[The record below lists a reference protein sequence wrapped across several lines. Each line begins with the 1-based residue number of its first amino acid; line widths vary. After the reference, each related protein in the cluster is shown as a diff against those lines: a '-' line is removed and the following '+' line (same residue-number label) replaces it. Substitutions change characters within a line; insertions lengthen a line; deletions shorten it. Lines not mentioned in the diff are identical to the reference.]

1 MAKGLRS
8 SVKKSHRTRL
18 RSRVFAPV
26 EDARTERLSAK
37 LLELA
42 SQPRPA
48 KTDMELDEDNG
59 SNTIPTTPT
68 APLTHQIPRHSTRSN
83 SSPASKSDAQA
94 DAHQDQQAEEEDLFY
109 SLLGVCSD
117 IVGFDKRGDL
127 LLAFDH
133 MDIDDGTA
141 PAAAAAAAAAKTA
154 TTTSST
160 SSKLKKKSPRV
171 QKKRRG
177 KPASTIKFPARRRD
191 GVKASSG
198 RKGKR

>member
-8 SVKKSHRTRL
+8 SVKKSHRTKL
-18 RSRVFAPV
+18 RTRVFAPV

-59 SNTIPTTPT
+59 TNTIPITPT
-68 APLTHQIPRHSTRSN
+68 TLLTHQIPRRSTRSD

-94 DAHQDQQAEEEDLFY
+94 DVHQDQQAEGLSPCISWSIPRALSEETADAPPQKLERQIEEDLFY

-117 IVGFDKRGDL
+117 IVGLDERGDL
-127 LLAFDH
+127 LLAFD
-133 MDIDDGTA
+133 
-141 PAAAAAAAAAKTA
+141 
-154 TTTSST
+154 
-160 SSKLKKKSPRV
+160 R
-171 QKKRRG
+171 
-177 KPASTIKFPARRRD
+177 
-191 GVKASSG
+191 
-198 RKGKR
+198 

>member
-59 SNTIPTTPT
+59 TNTIP
-68 APLTHQIPRHSTRSN
+68 THQIPRHSTQSN

-94 DAHQDQQAEEEDLFY
+94 DAHQNQQAEGLSPCISWSIPRALSEGTADAPPQKLKRQIEEDLFY

-117 IVGFDKRGDL
+117 IVGFDERGDL
-127 LLAFDH
+127 LLAFD
-133 MDIDDGTA
+133 
-141 PAAAAAAAAAKTA
+141 
-154 TTTSST
+154 
-160 SSKLKKKSPRV
+160 R
-171 QKKRRG
+171 
-177 KPASTIKFPARRRD
+177 
-191 GVKASSG
+191 
-198 RKGKR
+198 

>member
-59 SNTIPTTPT
+59 TNTIPTTPT
-68 APLTHQIPRHSTRSN
+68 HQIPHHSTQSN
-83 SSPASKSDAQA
+83 SAPASKSDAQA
-94 DAHQDQQAEEEDLFY
+94 DAHQNQQAEGLSPCISWSIPRALSEGTADAPPQKLKRQIEEDLFY

-117 IVGFDKRGDL
+117 IVGFDERGDL
-127 LLAFDH
+127 LLAFD
-133 MDIDDGTA
+133 
-141 PAAAAAAAAAKTA
+141 
-154 TTTSST
+154 
-160 SSKLKKKSPRV
+160 R
-171 QKKRRG
+171 
-177 KPASTIKFPARRRD
+177 
-191 GVKASSG
+191 
-198 RKGKR
+198 

>member
-8 SVKKSHRTRL
+8 SVKKSHRTKL

-59 SNTIPTTPT
+59 TNTIPITPT
-68 APLTHQIPRHSTRSN
+68 LLTHQIPRRSTRSD

-94 DAHQDQQAEEEDLFY
+94 DVHQDQQAEGLSPCISWSIPRALSEETADAPPQKLERQIEEDLFY

-117 IVGFDKRGDL
+117 IVGLDERGDL
-127 LLAFDH
+127 LLAFD
-133 MDIDDGTA
+133 
-141 PAAAAAAAAAKTA
+141 
-154 TTTSST
+154 
-160 SSKLKKKSPRV
+160 R
-171 QKKRRG
+171 
-177 KPASTIKFPARRRD
+177 
-191 GVKASSG
+191 
-198 RKGKR
+198 

>member
-59 SNTIPTTPT
+59 TNTIP
-68 APLTHQIPRHSTRSN
+68 THQIPRHSTRSN
-83 SSPASKSDAQA
+83 SASASKSDAQA
-94 DAHQDQQAEEEDLFY
+94 DAHQNQQAEGLSPCISWSIPRALSEGTADAPPQKLKRQIEEDLFY

-117 IVGFDKRGDL
+117 IVGFDERGDL
-127 LLAFDH
+127 LLAFD
-133 MDIDDGTA
+133 
-141 PAAAAAAAAAKTA
+141 
-154 TTTSST
+154 
-160 SSKLKKKSPRV
+160 R
-171 QKKRRG
+171 
-177 KPASTIKFPARRRD
+177 
-191 GVKASSG
+191 
-198 RKGKR
+198 

>member
-8 SVKKSHRTRL
+8 SVKKSHRTKL

-59 SNTIPTTPT
+59 TNT
-68 APLTHQIPRHSTRSN
+68 PLTHQIPRHSTRSN

-94 DAHQDQQAEEEDLFY
+94 DAHQDQQAEGLSPCISWSIPRALSEGTADAPPQKLKRQIEEDLFY

-117 IVGFDKRGDL
+117 IVGFDERGDL
-127 LLAFDH
+127 LLAFD
-133 MDIDDGTA
+133 
-141 PAAAAAAAAAKTA
+141 
-154 TTTSST
+154 
-160 SSKLKKKSPRV
+160 R
-171 QKKRRG
+171 
-177 KPASTIKFPARRRD
+177 
-191 GVKASSG
+191 
-198 RKGKR
+198 

>member
-8 SVKKSHRTRL
+8 SVKKSHRTKL

-59 SNTIPTTPT
+59 TNTIRTSPTTPLIHKT
-68 APLTHQIPRHSTRSN
+68 PHHSTRSN

-94 DAHQDQQAEEEDLFY
+94 DAHQDQQAEGLSPCISWSIPRALSEETADAPPQKLKRQIEEDLFY

-117 IVGFDKRGDL
+117 IVGFDERGDL
-127 LLAFDH
+127 LLAFD
-133 MDIDDGTA
+133 
-141 PAAAAAAAAAKTA
+141 
-154 TTTSST
+154 
-160 SSKLKKKSPRV
+160 R
-171 QKKRRG
+171 
-177 KPASTIKFPARRRD
+177 
-191 GVKASSG
+191 
-198 RKGKR
+198 